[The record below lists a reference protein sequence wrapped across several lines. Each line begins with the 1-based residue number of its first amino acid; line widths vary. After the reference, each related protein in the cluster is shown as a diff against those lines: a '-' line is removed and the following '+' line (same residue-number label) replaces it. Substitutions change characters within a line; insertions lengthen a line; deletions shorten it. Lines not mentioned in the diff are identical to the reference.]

1 LAGRP
6 QKTLPAHTSGYELVP
21 VRGERNI
28 MSRRTPSG
36 GRLNRLRSPGLRFTG
51 MAVLCA
57 LVALAVASSSLA
69 ASARA
74 AKPTGSAIKLGFL
87 VSTTG
92 TDSQYPDGLAT
103 AKAAVRGINSR
114 GGIDGHVVD
123 LDACNVQSNVNLA
136 EQCARTFVKDG
147 DFAVVPFITNYGP
160 QVTPIIAAAK
170 IPMVGDISPDSPVQ
184 FNSPYEF
191 LLNAGTEGTFDA
203 SVAYGKL
210 AGFKTYAGVGVQI
223 PIVAALMGS
232 TQKAVVASGGQ
243 WKGFIGVPASVTA
256 FAPYVAAAQKDNAAM
271 TILAMTGPNVA
282 EVSAAANAA
291 GYAFHTFVTAIAYP
305 PSTIKTLQPT
315 SAFAKDIL
323 FAADLP
329 PVSATKQFPILKTYV
344 ADMNAEQ
351 ATGDQYATA
360 AWRSPASEWAWY
372 GIHAVQV
379 IGNMIKGSNVTK
391 VTMLAALR
399 AAKDVKLGLTP
410 AWTPNGTG
418 PKGFTRVT
426 NFDEYMEKLQNGQL
440 VLAYPKSFSVQK
452 VMTGS

>member
-1 LAGRP
+1 M
-6 QKTLPAHTSGYELVP
+6 V
-21 VRGERNI
+21 
-28 MSRRTPSG
+28 M
-36 GRLNRLRSPGLRFTG
+36 
-51 MAVLCA
+51 LCA
-57 LVALAVASSSLA
+57 LVALAVSSASAAASS
-69 ASARA
+69 
-74 AKPTGSAIKLGFL
+74 KPKGSPIKLGFL

-123 LDACNVQSNVNLA
+123 LDACNVQSNVNIA
-136 EQCARTFVKDG
+136 EQCARKFVTDG

-210 AGFKTYAGVGVQI
+210 VGFKTYTGVGVQI

-243 WKGFIGVPASVTA
+243 WKGFIGMPASVTQ
-256 FAPYVAAAQKDNAAM
+256 FAPYVAAAAQKKADM

-282 EVSAAANAA
+282 EVSAAANSA

-305 PSTIKTLQPT
+305 PSTIKTLEPN
-315 SAFAKDIL
+315 SAFAKKIL

-329 PVSATKQFPILKTYV
+329 PVSATKQFPILKTYD

-351 ATGDQYATA
+351 ATGDQYASD

-379 IGNMIKGSNVTK
+379 IGNMIKGSAVTK
-391 VTMLAALR
+391 VTMLQALR
-399 AAKDVKLGLTP
+399 SAKNVQLGLTQP
-410 AWTPNGTG
+410 WTPNASG
-418 PKGFTRVT
+418 PKGFSRVT
-426 NFDEYMEKLQNGQL
+426 NFNEYMEKLSGGQL
-440 VLAYPKSFSVQK
+440 VLAYPKSFSVEK